1 MLLEI
6 YDENY
11 DNYLNDKQLELDIK
25 GIENEQS
32 LKTLGNKK
40 MRIVVQNLS
49 NKWYYCSY
57 IIKAEIIY
65 DDI

>member
-25 GIENEQS
+25 EKRERNQPLKHDRKQKNENCGAKVEQ
-32 LKTLGNKK
+32 
-40 MRIVVQNLS
+40 
-49 NKWYYCSY
+49 
-57 IIKAEIIY
+57 
-65 DDI
+65 